1 MIVEV
6 SISHPQHPSMDER
19 ERREINSS
27 TMGFEEVKN
36 ISEKEISTRK
46 QVFICYP
53 HPLCNEAASLAQ
65 SSPQHKLPH
74 EVGRINRDNHD
85 QDTWDPIR
93 LQGVSGLIGK
103 RLPADHNQI
112 GRASINL
119 SPTPFAGITIISHIL
134 WISVSSL
141 PTPGH
146 RP

>member
-1 MIVEV
+1 
-6 SISHPQHPSMDER
+6 MDER

-27 TMGFEEVKN
+27 TMGFEEVFNINRKKYRRGNKFSCAILIRSVMRLPVWPNLLPN
-36 ISEKEISTRK
+36 ISFLMRSVGSIETIMTRT
-46 QVFICYP
+46 P
-53 HPLCNEAASLAQ
+53 GTL
-65 SSPQHKLPH
+65 
-74 EVGRINRDNHD
+74 
-85 QDTWDPIR
+85 WDPIR

-112 GRASINL
+112 GAASINL
-119 SPTPFAGITIISHIL
+119 SPTPFASITIISHIL